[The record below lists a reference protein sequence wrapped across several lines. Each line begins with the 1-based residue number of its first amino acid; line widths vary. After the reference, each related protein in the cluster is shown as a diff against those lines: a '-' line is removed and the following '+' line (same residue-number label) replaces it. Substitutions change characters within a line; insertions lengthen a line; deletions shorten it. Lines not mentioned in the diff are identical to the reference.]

1 MKMTFLRKKNYRNR
15 VGFDPE
21 KRSEGNDANLLLHY
35 CLELVL
41 AAKRVFFYFW
51 VAIARSPVAAL
62 CTSMTGSRPGVA
74 LHRRLMTGMC

>member
-41 AAKRVFFYFW
+41 AAKRVFFLFLGGN
-51 VAIARSPVAAL
+51 RPLSGCGPV
-62 CTSMTGSRPGVA
+62 
-74 LHRRLMTGMC
+74 HEYDW